1 VVDDEPDAR
10 AVVLAALSLYGAQ
23 LQSASSAA
31 EALQQIES
39 GQPDVLVSDIGM
51 PDEDGYTL
59 IQRVR
64 ARPENENTRLPAIAL
79 TAYASPA
86 DRTRVLAA
94 GFQMH
99 MPKPADPAEL
109 AAAVASLAGRTAG
122 A

>member
-1 VVDDEPDAR
+1 
-10 AVVLAALSLYGAQ
+10 
-23 LQSASSAA
+23 
-31 EALQQIES
+31 
-39 GQPDVLVSDIGM
+39 M

-109 AAAVASLAGRTAG
+109 AAAVASLAGRTAS